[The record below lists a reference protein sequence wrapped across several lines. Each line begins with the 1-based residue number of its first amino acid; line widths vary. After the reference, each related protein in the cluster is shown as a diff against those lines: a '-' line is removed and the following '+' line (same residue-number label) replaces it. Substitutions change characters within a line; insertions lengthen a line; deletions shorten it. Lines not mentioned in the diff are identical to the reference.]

1 MTTRYPVFAIT
12 HIHTEASNGDASELD
27 GMIGGAIRYVL
38 GDDTPARWSECFTRP
53 DQLIDLLNQKRA
65 RQPVG
70 LITVT
75 DHMNVRSHRLR
86 DSLLLAAARDPRLAA
101 CAEITC
107 VERDTDGVFRRAPE
121 VLVYGGPRPVEG
133 PFGRHFGLSQEII
146 DDIFKNCR
154 APGMDE
160 VRASLVLD
168 HCAARGLACA
178 LAHPFDGHKL
188 SLEATLDLISRGRFV
203 ETVNGGFP
211 AVSTRIL
218 EDLISF
224 QNRIVSGWRL
234 RPETAVRYPLARKL
248 QEKIIDQ
255 GRSMLIAW
263 GGSDAHLRRFSRV
276 VVRFLSYKPRPV
288 AGDLFS
294 AMLNKEPI
302 DHILD
307 GTFSVQGRPGT
318 MLSVVADV
326 VPIVLLNIWRNRPY
340 ILDTP
345 RHVLA
350 VFYQAQ
356 KLVRE
361 ELGRRAQRQEGLVRE
376 ASRRFN
382 SNRILQGLKPPSVPQ
397 LRPVAQFGTTE
408 ALATPEP
415 QLPPR
420 ILDASHQSQRREP
433 LH

>member
-1 MTTRYPVFAIT
+1 MTTRYPVFAVT
-12 HIHTEASNGDASELD
+12 HIHTEASNGEAPEMD
-27 GMIGGAIRYVL
+27 GMIGGAIRALL
-38 GDDTPARWSECFTRP
+38 GEDTPARWSECFTRP
-53 DQLIDLLNQKRA
+53 GQLVEFLNQKRN
-65 RQPVG
+65 RPPVG
-70 LITVT
+70 IMTVT
-75 DHMNVRSHRLR
+75 DHMNVRSHRLP
-86 DSLLLAAARDPRLAA
+86 DALLQAAAREPRLAA
-101 CAEITC
+101 CAEITT

-121 VLVYGGPRPVEG
+121 VLVYGSARPVEG
-133 PFGRHFGLSQEII
+133 PYGRHFGLSQETI

-154 APGMDE
+154 APGMEE

-168 HCAARGLACA
+168 HCTARGLACA

-188 SLEATLDLISRGRFV
+188 SLEATLDLISRGRYD

-234 RPETAVRYPLARKL
+234 RAETASRYPLARRL

-294 AMLNKEPI
+294 AMLYKEPI

-318 MLSVVADV
+318 LFSVLSDV
-326 VPIVLLNIWRNRPY
+326 VPIVLMNIWHNRPY
-340 ILDTP
+340 MLDTP
-345 RHVLA
+345 GHLSQVL
-350 VFYQAQ
+350 FQAQ

-361 ELGRRAQRQEGLVRE
+361 ELGRRAQRQESLVRE

-382 SNRILQGLKPPSVPQ
+382 SNRILQGLKPPTVPQ
-397 LRPVAQFGTTE
+397 LRPVAQFGTAE
-408 ALATPEP
+408 ALAAPEP

-420 ILDASHQSQRREP
+420 ILDASHRRQRNDP
-433 LH
+433 IH